1 MKNTG
6 MLCLFFVLM
15 LFSTATAQSPEGEG
29 WVQVDENTW
38 IRAEHNSSEFAEM
51 IANGQARVAI
61 GRTETGEE
69 ILEPIESSGT
79 EMEGFMMSVIVREA
93 LIAES
98 QGKLTLLLAQESSD
112 ADRAVFWNLAGVSES
127 QADFMKKQLDEIGSQ
142 FNDRMVKIEEL
153 MHSDIANVSPEMLAS
168 LDNDVSSL
176 YHDIFAASDQILQE
190 SLTPEQLNRVKEI
203 VSMTPSI
210 MESMMGELY
219 DEELKN
225 ASFAVYE
232 TLDLTEEQ
240 SDELAKIQEEYHA
253 EIKRIFNEAREE
265 DFNEA
270 TFMKMAENIKNLI
283 AVTKSKVH
291 DRLTAEQRER
301 IAKIPE
307 KYAAMIA
314 QAKNESGPEDDSWKH
329 AWKPGDPI
337 PEGMKAPEQP
347 VSRFPI
353 KRQ

>member
-6 MLCLFFVLM
+6 MLCFFFVLA
-15 LFSTATAQSPEGEG
+15 LFSSAMAQPPEGEG
-29 WVQVDENTW
+29 WMEVKIEGLSPE
-38 IRAEHNSSEFAEM
+38 AAEM
-51 IANGQARVAI
+51 IAKGQLTVTVDIA
-61 GRTETGEE
+61 ETGEA
-69 ILEPIESSGT
+69 IAEPSESSGT
-79 EMEGFMMSVIVREA
+79 EMDGFMMSVVVREA

-98 QGKLTLLLAQESSD
+98 QGKLTLLLAHESSD

-127 QADFMKKQLDEIGSQ
+127 QADFMKKQLDEIGNQ
-142 FNDRMVKIEEL
+142 YNERMEKIMESTC
-153 MHSDIANVSPEMLAS
+153 MDSADVTPEMLTA
-168 LDNDVSSL
+168 LDNDVSSF

-190 SLTPEQLNRVKEI
+190 SLTPEQLNSVKEI

-219 DEELKN
+219 DGELKN

-283 AVTKSKVH
+283 ATTKSKVN
-291 DRLTAEQRER
+291 DRLTAEQKER
-301 IAKIPE
+301 LAKIPE
-307 KYAAMIA
+307 KYADMIA
-314 QAKNESGPEDDSWKH
+314 QAENESGPEDDSWKH

-353 KRQ
+353 NRQ